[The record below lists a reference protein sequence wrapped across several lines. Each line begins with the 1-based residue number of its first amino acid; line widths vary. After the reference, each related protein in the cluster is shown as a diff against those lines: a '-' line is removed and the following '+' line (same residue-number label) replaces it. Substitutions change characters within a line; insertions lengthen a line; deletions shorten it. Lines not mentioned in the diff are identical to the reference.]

1 MLQEIRNAMNGTY
14 ERRARQNACAGLAV
28 GLLIGAVAGILF
40 APKSG
45 KETRADIYE
54 GAKIGA
60 EKVKETAHHVSDIAK
75 EKIDTVKKHVKQT
88 KRHVTEDVAEAAED
102 VAETLNEEA
111 DKL

>member
-40 APKSG
+40 APKPG
-45 KETRADIYE
+45 KETRADIRE

-60 EKVKETAHHVSDIAK
+60 EKVKETAHHVTDVAK
-75 EKIDTVKKHVKQT
+75 EKYETVKKHVKQS
-88 KRHVTEDVAEAAED
+88 KAADKVAEAAEEI
-102 VAETLNEEA
+102 VEELNEES
-111 DKL
+111 DQS